1 MNEFLNIVKAHAAA
15 LDRAQGQPRFGIV
28 TSVDPARY
36 AARVTLQPEGVLTGW
51 LPVLTP
57 WAGNGWGIASL
68 PQPGT
73 QVLVLA
79 QEGDA
84 EHGVVAG
91 QAFSDSAQPPNAPNG
106 ELWLVHKSGSSFK
119 LANDGQIHINGN
131 VIVTGTLSATSIL
144 DATGALNSLR
154 SHYNT
159 HTHPNQVSVPPSPQD

>member
-1 MNEFLNIVKAHAAA
+1 MNEFINAIMAHAAA
-15 LDRAQGQPRFGIV
+15 LDRGQGQPRFGIV
-28 TSVDPARY
+28 TSIDPLRY

-57 WAGNGWGIASL
+57 WAGNGWGIACL

-84 EHGVVAG
+84 EHGVIAG
-91 QAFSDSAQPPNAPNG
+91 PAYSDTTQPPNAPAG
-106 ELWLVHKSGSSFK
+106 ELWLVHKSGSSVK

-131 VIVTGTLSATSIL
+131 VIVNGTIT
-144 DATGALNSLR
+144 ALNVLDGTGSLAR
-154 SHYNT
+154 LRAHYDS